1 MRRLPIV
8 LFFLLALLYP
18 ARGQKSNAP
27 SPAEV
32 TAQVR
37 AYRQT
42 HERALIKE
50 LVELLSIPN
59 TANDTPNIQRNA
71 VKLVAK
77 LEQRGFRARSLP
89 IAGRGIEIYAAL
101 LAGLE

>member
-8 LFFLLALLYP
+8 LFFLLAVLYP
-18 ARGQKSNAP
+18 AQAQKSNAP

-37 AYRQT
+37 AYSQT
-42 HERALIKE
+42 HEHAIIKE

-59 TANDTPNIQRNA
+59 TANDAPNIQRNA
-71 VKLVAK
+71 VKLVAM
-77 LEQRGFRARSLP
+77 LEQRGLRAL
-89 IAGRGIEIYAAL
+89 GHFWRGIEIYAAL
-101 LAGLE
+101 LAGLEW